1 MTASPFRWA
10 DDNQSGGAESLHFLS
25 LDLTCFIVGFG
36 VHAVAEGAETT
47 LTSIAWGVENR
58 DMFTRVD
65 RDVCDS
71 YRGPIDR
78 PRPPLGKQRGQA
90 NM

>member
-1 MTASPFRWA
+1 MAPKVF
-10 DDNQSGGAESLHFLS
+10 HFLS

-47 LTSIAWGVENR
+47 LTSIAWGVGNG
-58 DMFTRVD
+58 DMFTRID
-65 RDVCDS
+65 RERDVCDS

-78 PRPPLGKQRGQA
+78 PRPPLRKQRG
-90 NM
+90 